1 MTDFG
6 SPEVRSIGHSKCPER
21 LAIVRRL
28 RSRLPGGTILASERS
43 ASTSPIEVPGM
54 SSKRILLVNDDRL
67 LLRIFREKLEEQGFL
82 VETARELENAQK
94 AFETN
99 LPDAI
104 VMDLVFQSGN
114 AFDFIKGIRA
124 TGAGAKVP
132 ILLLPSV
139 LTRLGEAGIVA
150 GATSCIPHGGDPL
163 EAVVDAVNRSLGSQV
178 PAPPADPAKP
188 TGFFERR
195 RMARKAQDVGSAKV
209 AGAAADASKPFDLR
223 TKSILSNAVEAI
235 NEMRHCLPGIST
247 ASPELSALHNLWNL
261 AHAFALKAAF
271 LSSRPLGR
279 LVDALDILLHEL
291 NEAPEDLN
299 PSTVR
304 TVGQALDFLSTIT
317 TPGSM
322 ERLTDPS
329 AANLLVVDDE
339 DSARRFISSALE
351 IAGLSTD
358 CAASPSR
365 AIEKLEGSRP
375 DLIFLDV
382 GLPEMNGF
390 ELCTKI
396 RAVEAHKKTPIV
408 FITGMATFQN
418 KAKASLSGGNDFVGK
433 PFNLPEL
440 GVKALIWLFRG
451 QLRMV

>member
-1 MTDFG
+1 
-6 SPEVRSIGHSKCPER
+6 
-21 LAIVRRL
+21 
-28 RSRLPGGTILASERS
+28 
-43 ASTSPIEVPGM
+43 M

-67 LLRIFREKLEEQGFL
+67 LLKIFREKLEEHHFI
-82 VETARELENAQK
+82 VETARELENAHK
-94 AFETN
+94 AFAAN
-99 LPDAI
+99 PPDA
-104 VMDLVFQSGN
+104 VLMDLVFQSGN
-114 AFDFIKGIRA
+114 SFDFIKAIRA
-124 TGAGAKVP
+124 SRSGATVP
-132 ILLLPSV
+132 ILLLPAA
-139 LTRLGEAGIVA
+139 LARLGEAGMVA
-150 GATSCIPHGGDPL
+150 GATLCIPHDGNPL
-163 EAVVDAVNRSLGSQV
+163 KAVVEAVNRSLGEQAS
-178 PAPPADPAKP
+178 APLAEPAKP

-195 RMARKAQDVGSAKV
+195 RMARKVHDVGGAKV
-209 AGAAADASKPFDLR
+209 AGAAAAASKPDDLLA
-223 TKSILSNAVEAI
+223 KSILSNAVEAI

-261 AHAFALKAAF
+261 AHAFSLKAAL
-271 LSSRPLGR
+271 LSSKPLAR
-279 LVDALDILLHEL
+279 LVDAFDILLHEL

-322 ERLTDPS
+322 DRLTDPS

-339 DSARRFISSALE
+339 DSARRFISTALE
-351 IAGLSTD
+351 IAGLQTD

-365 AIEKLEGSRP
+365 AIEKLGGSRP